1 MKAMYVQL
9 DPSSVRAAE
18 EREWREQK
26 AASAVLSVTRISAEE
41 LRRQAFW
48 QRVEARTAK
57 ALRNDPVERR
67 RGLRCISRP

>member
-18 EREWREQK
+18 EREWREAR
-26 AASAVLSVTRISAEE
+26 AASCVVSVTRISAEE

-48 QRVEARTAK
+48 QQIESRP
-57 ALRNDPVERR
+57 DRR
-67 RGLRCISRP
+67 REPRLRLVQ